1 MILHNLEITL
11 DKLGGIRVE
20 YGKMSNRTNI
30 DKINDYYNLFMHLIK
45 NENMYE
51 LVNFTFNKDLKVKTK
66 AISILPDA
74 YTSIFDR
81 FNEKQINMNYI
92 FHKNKE
98 YKFIIVNE
106 RKVYWYDIMWF
117 STDNNNFINLIR
129 GTMNAKS
136 TANLETNT

>member
-1 MILHNLEITL
+1 
-11 DKLGGIRVE
+11 
-20 YGKMSNRTNI
+20 MSNRTNI

-136 TANLETNT
+136 TANLETDT